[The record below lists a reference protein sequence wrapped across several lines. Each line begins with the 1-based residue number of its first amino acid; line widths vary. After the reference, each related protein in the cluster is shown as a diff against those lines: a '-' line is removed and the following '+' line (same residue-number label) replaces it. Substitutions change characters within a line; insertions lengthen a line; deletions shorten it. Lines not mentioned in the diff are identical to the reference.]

1 MWLRPCLATEQAVK
15 KGVYAK
21 MATISASAV
30 KDLRE
35 KTGVGMMEAKKAL
48 EEAGGEFEKAV
59 DILRKKG
66 LSAAA
71 KKASRVA
78 AEGMIASSIQN
89 SGKTGVLI
97 EVNSETDFV
106 AKNEEFQKFAKG
118 LAELVAAKKPAD
130 VAALSL
136 LTIDGDNIEARRNAL
151 VQKIGENIAI
161 RRFQSYETSGQ
172 IAVYLHGNR
181 IGVMVD
187 YSGGNEQLGKDIAM
201 HIAAANPQF
210 LNRETV
216 PADILA
222 RERSVYEG
230 QAKESGKPAA
240 VIGKIVEGKL
250 EKFYSDS
257 CLMDQIYIKDPDG
270 KLKVRD
276 VLKKS
281 GDNTVINRFV
291 RFQLGEGIEKKKE
304 NFADEVAAQLK

>member
-1 MWLRPCLATEQAVK
+1 
-15 KGVYAK
+15 

-48 EEAGGEFEKAV
+48 EEAGGDFEKAV

-71 KKASRVA
+71 KKSARVA
-78 AEGMIASSIQN
+78 SEGMIASSVTGE
-89 SGKTGVLI
+89 GKTGVLI

-106 AKNEEFQKFAKG
+106 AKNEEFKNFAKG

-130 VAALSL
+130 VAALSNL
-136 LTIDGDNIEARRNAL
+136 DLGGEIVETKRNAL

-161 RRFQSYETSGQ
+161 RRFVTYETSGR
-172 IAVYLHGNR
+172 IAVYLHGNK

-187 YSGGNEQLGKDIAM
+187 YSGGDESLGKDLAM
-201 HIAAANPQF
+201 HVAAANPQF

-216 PADILA
+216 PSDVLD
-222 RERSVYEG
+222 RERAVYEA

-240 VIGKIVEGKL
+240 VIGKIIDGKL
-250 EKFYSDS
+250 EKFYSDT
-257 CLMDQIYIKDPDG
+257 CLVDQIYIKDPDG
-270 KLKVRD
+270 KLKIKD
-276 VLKKS
+276 VLKKA
-281 GDNTVINRFV
+281 GPNVVINRFV

-304 NFADEVAAQLK
+304 SFAEEVAAQLK